1 MTLNPL
7 KQLQISCGIIED
19 VILNAEEDFLK
30 VFFNGETCNRI
41 EAGFNRLESI
51 SFDSDGAIVR
61 LFFPVDKELTHRLSY
76 VQLKH
81 FMESL

>member
-1 MTLNPL
+1 MTLNHL

-19 VILNAEEDFLK
+19 VIINAEEDFIR
-30 VFFNGETCNRI
+30 VFFKNEKGETCNRI
-41 EAGFNRLESI
+41 EDL

-61 LFFPVDKELTHRLSY
+61 LFFPVDNELTHRLSY

>member
-1 MTLNPL
+1 MTLNHL
-7 KQLQISCGIIED
+7 KQLQSSCGIIED
-19 VILNAEEDFLK
+19 VIMNAEEDFWK
-30 VFFNGETCNRI
+30 AFFNKDRGKNRI
-41 EAGFNRLESI
+41 EDL

>member
-1 MTLNPL
+1 MTLDTL
-7 KQLQISCGIIED
+7 KQLQSSCGIIED
-19 VILNAEEDFLK
+19 VILNAEEDFLN
-30 VFFNGETCNRI
+30 VFFNGETCNHI
-41 EAGFNRLESI
+41 EDL

-61 LFFPVDKELTHRLSY
+61 LFFPVDRELTHRLSY

>member
-1 MTLNPL
+1 MTLNHL

-19 VILNAEEDFLK
+19 VILNAEDDFIR
-30 VFFNGETCNRI
+30 VFFNDTGNRI
-41 EAGFNRLESI
+41 EDLT
-51 SFDSDGAIVR
+51 FDSDGAIVR
-61 LFFPVDKELTHRLSY
+61 LFFPVDNELTYRLSY

>member
-1 MTLNPL
+1 MTLNHL
-7 KQLQISCGIIED
+7 KQLQFSCGIIED
-19 VILNAEEDFLK
+19 VIINAEEDFIR

-41 EAGFNRLESI
+41 EDL

-61 LFFPVDKELTHRLSY
+61 LFFPIDKELTHRLSY

>member
-1 MTLNPL
+1 MTLSHL
-7 KQLQISCGIIED
+7 KQLQSSCGIIED
-19 VILNAEEDFLK
+19 VIINAEEDFLK
-30 VFFNGETCNRI
+30 IFFNGETC
-41 EAGFNRLESI
+41 NRLESI

-61 LFFPVDKELTHRLSY
+61 LFFPVDNELTHRVSY

>member
-1 MTLNPL
+1 MTLDTL
-7 KQLQISCGIIED
+7 KLLQSSCGIIED
-19 VILNAEEDFLK
+19 VIINAQEDFLK
-30 VFFNGETCNRI
+30 IFFNGETCNRI
-41 EAGFNRLESI
+41 EDL

-61 LFFPVDKELTHRLSY
+61 TRFAVDNELTHRISY